1 MPAKVDW
8 KLPLILLLLC
18 GSTNAHHSFVVHFD
32 PEDLMSIS
40 GTVTDYR
47 FRNPHALIRINLND
61 STQTWTAET
70 NSPSRL
76 RRRGWS
82 ADTVEPGDR
91 VTIEGYRAR
100 DGSNYMRLH
109 RLIHPDGEVLIGH
122 TVAEDADGE

>member
-18 GSTNAHHSFVVHFD
+18 GSANAHHSFVVHFD
-32 PEDLMSIS
+32 PEDFTSIS

-47 FRNPHALIRINLND
+47 FRNPHGLIRVNLND
-61 STQTWTAET
+61 GAQVWTAET
-70 NSPSRL
+70 NSPSRR

-109 RLIHPDGEVLIGH
+109 RLIHSDGEVLIGH
-122 TVAEDADGE
+122 TVAEDAEGE